1 LKVSVEYETSIGIF
15 KMMIVLKW

>member
-1 LKVSVEYETSIGIF
+1 MKAVYPFAIF